1 VFCVSLD
8 HSVGGGRAMAHSMKD
23 KLAKT
28 IIHGAIALLPI
39 AALLFIL
46 TKLFVILKKILIPIE
61 ERFQLH
67 YAISAVLV
75 LAILIFAI
83 LAACL
88 LIGYLLQ
95 TKLGS
100 KLVDGIDSR
109 AKKALPGYEV
119 ISNILKSHTANDA
132 AYPPALISLFADG
145 IETLGF
151 VMEDNGGDYLTVYIP
166 SVPVVTV
173 GTIHSVA
180 RTRVKFL
187 KATNIDAANCI
198 TKWGL
203 GLSELRI
210 K

>member
-1 VFCVSLD
+1 
-8 HSVGGGRAMAHSMKD
+8 MAQSMKD
-23 KLAKT
+23 KLTKN
-28 IIHGAIALLPI
+28 IIHGAIAILPI

-61 ERFQLH
+61 EQFHLH
-67 YAISAVLV
+67 YAITAFLV
-75 LAILIFAI
+75 LAILILVI
-83 LAACL
+83 LMACFL
-88 LIGYLLQ
+88 LGYLLQ

-119 ISNILKSHTANDA
+119 ISNILKSHTADDA
-132 AYPPALISLFADG
+132 VYPPALISLFADG

-173 GTIHSVA
+173 GAVHSVV
-180 RTRVKFL
+180 RNRVKL
-187 KATNIDAANCI
+187 LNATNIDAANCI

-203 GLSELRI
+203 GLSELRM